1 MEEGKSELDAPRR
14 LTAGAL
20 AGITSV
26 SCTYPLDIVR
36 TRLSV
41 QSASL
46 SIKEVDNKLPGIWK
60 TMKIIYHTE
69 GGIVALYRG
78 LSPTLM
84 VKIYFYSMLDIIMF

>member
-1 MEEGKSELDAPRR
+1 LEEGKSELDAPRR
-14 LTAGAL
+14 LSAGAL

-41 QSASL
+41 QSANL
-46 SIKEVDNKLPGIWK
+46 SGKEINKKLPGIWQ
-60 TMKIIYHTE
+60 TMKSIYHTE

-84 VKIYFYSMLDIIMF
+84 VKYYFNSVLDMI

>member
-1 MEEGKSELDAPRR
+1 LEEGKNELDAPRR
-14 LTAGAL
+14 LAAGAL

-26 SCTYPLDIVR
+26 ACTYPLDIVR

-46 SIKEVDNKLPGIWK
+46 SGKEINKKLPGIWQ

-84 VKIYFYSMLDIIMF
+84 VKYYFNSVLDMI